1 MAVLSNEE
9 ALTAYAR
16 SAGLSPLGSMT
27 ERPRPQAAA
36 PGAPTSAR
44 PQPLGTQIGGAARG
58 ALQTAVNGARA
69 FGRAALAT
77 EQGVVNSATYPLRN
91 MGGIARDAGNALLG
105 RPPSPNAGQPLPGLD
120 FSRPLIPTPIR
131 ADFSDVR
138 GGASTAARPQ
148 PQLATPA
155 ATPARAAPAAAGSQ
169 PPSGITTLD
178 GRPGGLASGVDPTT
192 GARIYDNSSIARL
205 TARQPSL
212 AAPAAAVAPAAA
224 GTAQPGA
231 AVGAAGAL
239 APRPQPVVIE
249 PPPATAGAVAPRGR
263 QGGII
268 ENPNDSTLDKLQ
280 RALTSAAGR
289 GSPQNRRLM
298 AEAILGEAAGRR
310 EERAATLRA
319 QDGVDQAY
327 AQAVP
332 QAVENDAQ
340 RRMQAAQFNGNALL
354 EQQNAASRERI
365 AMRPQATISATGG
378 LGLVSD
384 DGRYTPVRDPSGRP
398 VAVPRPATPGAL
410 GADDLLKAYSDQRTA
425 IQQSLG
431 TPEEKRA
438 QMAALDADPLF
449 ASLRGGAE
457 GPTAENIALLRSD
470 PKLAAQFDEQFGA
483 GAAQRYLGN

>member
-1 MAVLSNEE
+1 MALLSNEE

-16 SAGLSPLGSMT
+16 SAGLSPLGSVS

-36 PGAPTSAR
+36 SGATSSAR

-58 ALQTAVNGARA
+58 ALQSAVNGARA
-69 FGRAALAT
+69 VGRAALAT

-91 MGGIARDAGNALLG
+91 AGGIARDAGNALLG

-120 FSRPLIPTPIR
+120 FSRPLIPSPMR

-138 GGASTAARPQ
+138 ASASTAARPQ
-148 PQLATPA
+148 PRLAAPA
-155 ATPARAAPAAAGSQ
+155 PAAAPAAAGS
-169 PPSGITTLD
+169 PPPGAMTTLD
-178 GRPGGLASGVDPTT
+178 GRPGGLASGVDPAT

-212 AAPAAAVAPAAA
+212 AVPANVATPAAA
-224 GTAQPGA
+224 GTAQPVA

-249 PPPATAGAVAPRGR
+249 PPQTTAGAVAPRGR

-268 ENPNDSTLDKLQ
+268 ENPNDSTLDKLE

-319 QDGVDQAY
+319 QDGVDQTY

-340 RRMQAAQFNGNALL
+340 RRMQAAQFNGNAVL

-425 IQQSLG
+425 IQQSLS

-438 QMAALDADPLF
+438 QMATLDADPLF

-470 PKLAAQFDEQFGA
+470 PKLAAQFDEQFGQ

>member
-16 SAGLSPLGSMT
+16 SAGLSPLGSIS
-27 ERPRPQAAA
+27 ERPRPQSGGTSA
-36 PGAPTSAR
+36 PSSAR

-77 EQGVVNSATYPLRN
+77 EQGMINSATYPLRN
-91 MGGIARDAGNALLG
+91 AGGVARDAGNALLG

-120 FSRPLIPTPIR
+120 FSRPLIPSPLR

-138 GGASTAARPQ
+138 GGASSAARPQ
-148 PQLATPA
+148 PQIA
-155 ATPARAAPAAAGSQ
+155 APARAAPAAANT
-169 PPSGITTLD
+169 PTPSGLTTLD
-178 GRPGGLASGVDPTT
+178 GRPGGLASGVDPAT

-212 AAPAAAVAPAAA
+212 AAPTNVAAPAVAGA
-224 GTAQPGA
+224 AQPGA
-231 AVGAAGAL
+231 SAGAAGAL
-239 APRPQPVVIE
+239 APRPQPVTIE
-249 PPPATAGAVAPRGR
+249 APPATAGAVAPRGR

-340 RRMQAAQFNGNALL
+340 RRMQAAQFNGNAVL
-354 EQQNAASRERI
+354 EQQNTASRERM

-384 DGRYTPVRDPSGRP
+384 DGRFTPVRDPSGRP

-431 TPEEKRA
+431 TLEEKRA

-449 ASLRGGAE
+449 ASLRGGAQ